1 MAIDFPDSPSVNDT
15 HTVGSVTWVWD
26 GNTWKGSSAV
36 TELSAIQDDIDTRKV
51 EVSYE
56 ISTNTNL
63 VSGGRYIVD
72 TSSALTLTLPD
83 TPAVGDEIQIFDAT
97 NTAETNNITIQN
109 NGSKINGVLDTL
121 VFDVNGGVATLI
133 YTGTDLGWRI

>member
-56 ISTNTNL
+56 ISTDTNL

-72 TSSALTLTLPD
+72 TSSSLTLTLPS

>member
-56 ISTNTNL
+56 ISTDTNL

-72 TSSALTLTLPD
+72 TSSSLTLTLPS

-97 NTAETNNITIQN
+97 NTAGTNNITIQN
-109 NGSKINGVLDTL
+109 NGLKINGVLDTL